1 MYNPTVFISGFPAK
15 FVFLWAHVF
24 GLAVL
29 VLTGLTPAARADQH
43 PQPLWEISAMVGI
56 GVLPT
61 YPAADQT
68 RFEVL
73 PLPYFTYRGEVIR
86 SDDKGLLR
94 GRFFKSEVMEIDISL
109 SGTFDVDSADNRA
122 RAGMPDLDWLGEIG
136 PRLEFTLA
144 QAGDVRIEFEL
155 PVRGVFSTNFG
166 SRFKYEGLIAV
177 PELAYQHDDFLGS
190 DGKFKIGV
198 SAAFANAELQSLFY
212 GVPTAYAT
220 VTRPAY
226 VAKSGYLGSK
236 LQISASRRFGP
247 RIRILSALRFDFY
260 KGAAN
265 DKSPL
270 FKDSS
275 TVTLG
280 IAVIV
285 SLWQSKIFVQN

>member
-1 MYNPTVFISGFPAK
+1 MYKPTVLFPRFPAK
-15 FVFLWAHVF
+15 FVFFW
-24 GLAVL
+24 GLFLA
-29 VLTGLTPAARADQH
+29 GLTPAAHADQH
-43 PQPLWEISAMVGI
+43 PQPLWEIGAMVGV

-68 RFEVL
+68 SFKIL

-94 GRFFKSEVMEIDISL
+94 GRLFKSDRAEIDISL
-109 SGTFDVDSADNRA
+109 SGTFDVNSADNRA

-144 QAGDVRIEFEL
+144 RAGDVRIEFEL

-166 SRFKYEGLIAV
+166 SRFNYEGLIAV

-190 DGKFKIGV
+190 DAKFKIGV

-212 GVPTAYAT
+212 EVPTAYAT
-220 VTRPAY
+220 ATRPAY
-226 VAKSGYLGSK
+226 VAKSGYMGSK

-280 IAVIV
+280 IAIIV
-285 SLWQSKIFVQN
+285 SLWQSKTLVQN